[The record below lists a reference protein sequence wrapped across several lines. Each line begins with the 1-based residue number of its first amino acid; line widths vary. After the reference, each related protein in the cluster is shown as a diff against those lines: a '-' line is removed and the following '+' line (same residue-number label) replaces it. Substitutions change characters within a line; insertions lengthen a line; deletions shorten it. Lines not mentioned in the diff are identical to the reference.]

1 MKSEN
6 LSRRMI
12 LKSGL
17 VACVGACSLE
27 AIAKGAEEVKKAIEA
42 KKQIPVGLQLWTV
55 REECKKDFFRSPQA
69 IKFTISFR
77 QSITIIRDM
86 PKSSQVV

>member
-17 VACVGACSLE
+17 VACAGVCSLE
-27 AIAKGAEEVKKAIEA
+27 ALAKGAEEMKKAIEA
-42 KKQIPVGLQLWTV
+42 KKEIPVGLQLWTV
-55 REECKKDFFRSPQA
+55 KAECA
-69 IKFTISFR
+69 
-77 QSITIIRDM
+77 
-86 PKSSQVV
+86 